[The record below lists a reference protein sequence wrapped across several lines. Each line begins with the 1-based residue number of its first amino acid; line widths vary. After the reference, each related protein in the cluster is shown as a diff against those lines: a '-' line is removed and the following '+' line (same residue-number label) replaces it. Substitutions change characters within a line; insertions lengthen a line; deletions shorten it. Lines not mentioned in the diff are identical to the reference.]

1 MRLDHLLS
9 KEYIYLFLFLC
20 SRVSES
26 FIFWS
31 LFLGLGFWGCE
42 SAFGWN
48 FGLIFWVHAVG
59 VLGDW
64 SCLFFL
70 SFLLSRCVGVVWLER
85 GWFGFSVALLLGLLF
100 FGGFGLVGLL
110 VGNYRVDASI
120 YRLESSIFL
129 LFSCLL

>member
-1 MRLDHLLS
+1 MELWFD
-9 KEYIYLFLFLC
+9 
-20 SRVSES
+20 
-26 FIFWS
+26 
-31 LFLGLGFWGCE
+31 
-42 SAFGWN
+42 
-48 FGLIFWVHAVG
+48 FWVHAVG

-64 SCLFFL
+64 SRLSFFL

-85 GWFGFSVALLLGLLF
+85 GGWFGFSVALLLGLLFF

-120 YRLESSIFL
+120 YRLESNIFL